1 MRASVAL
8 EATSSKGRLNRSPCR
23 LLSQSP
29 QRPPAALS
37 RWILDDGESVTTGKA
52 ALDTVMQ
59 TEE

>member
-1 MRASVAL
+1 
-8 EATSSKGRLNRSPCR
+8 